1 MKRSALSV
9 FGIGA
14 CAGLLLTGCAHY
26 GARGDAAGGAAPVAA
41 NSQQA
46 ALFSAIDSNADGV
59 ISQAE
64 LIRYFQEH
72 DRNGDGKLN
81 ASEFAAF
88 ESPGLAGPDQPQ
100 KGKAHDINANFPQQ
114 IRNPEPT
121 GPEVARPSASK

>member
-14 CAGLLLTGCAHY
+14 CSGLLLTACASY
-26 GARGDAAGGAAPVAA
+26 GVSSDTGRAAPVAVS
-41 NSQQA
+41 SQQA
-46 ALFSAIDSNADGV
+46 ALFSAVDSNGDGV

-64 LIRYFQEH
+64 LIRYFQAH
-72 DRNGDGKLN
+72 DRNGDGELN

-88 ESPGLAGPDQPQ
+88 ENPGLARPNHPR
-100 KGKAHDINANFPQQ
+100 KAEANDINADFPQQ